1 MSDFVPSTIIKTPDF
16 LGMAQQRQ
24 AQMKKQKA
32 ATYNYINEYK
42 QTGENYLEGFIPAVQ
57 TQWNQV
63 EQAMRGVAADDN
75 VSTRRAL
82 DNAYANYSR
91 VAGKA
96 QFLTE
101 NYYTNTSAFRSDPSS
116 FGMSFDEYD
125 QTSQAYRY
133 TPQTA
138 NSLLALDEYVVP
150 QRREFEIKAPDVTAD
165 RIFSQLQDRID
176 NEFTN
181 PNTGQVNIAKAVEAA
196 EEVLEMTVNF
206 SPENVEM
213 ATVWG
218 GINMG
223 LIGDDNQIRNEQQL
237 QFILGQGDE
246 KKGQMMNRY
255 NDAVVKNFIDRIA
268 RIGDVKTQAGKAS
281 QEYAGMTGYRLPNIM
296 VYGSRD
302 PLSEDVTAFP
312 IPKDDQLET
321 SMKYD
326 NVTDAQG
333 RAKEL
338 REDITEVMVD
348 ANGQVLVK
356 VQGNFKD
363 EKGSKLPAQAIA
375 IIGNIPGIESN
386 RDVYTTIRPATA
398 AEKTRIKNT
407 PGLRDVYSDLISGR
421 LDISID
427 EADPLEV
434 DSQNSVNSQ
443 GVGSLRL
450 NLPPKP

>member
-1 MSDFVPSTIIKTPDF
+1 
-16 LGMAQQRQ
+16 
-24 AQMKKQKA
+24 MKKQKA
-32 ATYNYINEYK
+32 ATYNYIKDYK
-42 QTGENYLEGFIPAVQ
+42 QTGDNYLEGFIPAVQ

-75 VSTRRAL
+75 VSSRRAL

-101 NYYTNTSAFRSDPSS
+101 NYYTNTSSFRSDPSS

-138 NSLLALDEYVVP
+138 NSLLALDEYVIP
-150 QRREFEIKAPDVTAD
+150 KRREFEINSPDVTAD

-181 PNTGQVNIAKAVEAA
+181 PNTGQVDMARAVEAA
-196 EEVLEMTVNF
+196 EEVLNMTVNF
-206 SPENVEM
+206 SPENIEM

-218 GINMG
+218 GIDYG
-223 LIGDDNQIRNEQQL
+223 LIGDDKQIRNEQQL
-237 QFILGQGDE
+237 QFILGQSDE
-246 KKGQMMNRY
+246 SKGEFVNRY
-255 NDAVVKNFIDRIA
+255 NNAVVKNFVDRLP
-268 RIGDVKTQAGKAS
+268 RVGDVKTQAGKAS
-281 QEYAGMTGYRLPNIM
+281 QEYSGMTGYRVPNLM
-296 VYGSRD
+296 VYGASN

-312 IPKDDQLET
+312 IPEDDQLET

-356 VQGNFKD
+356 VQGDFKD
-363 EKGSKLPAQAIA
+363 KKGSQLPAQAIA
-375 IIGNIPGIESN
+375 IIGNIPGVQSN
-386 RDVYTTIRPATA
+386 RDVYTTVRPATA
-398 AEKTRIKNT
+398 AEMARIINT
-407 PGLRDVYSDLISGR
+407 PGLGDVFNKLVSGKLDVSVDVANPLGISG
-421 LDISID
+421 
-427 EADPLEV
+427 
-434 DSQNSVNSQ
+434 QNSVPSSNSNPL
-443 GVGSLRL
+443 GL
-450 NLPPKP
+450 NLP

>member
-150 QRREFEIKAPDVTAD
+150 KRREFEINAPDVTAD
-165 RIFSQLQDRID
+165 RIFSQLQNRID
-176 NEFTN
+176 TEFTN
-181 PNTGQVNIAKAVEAA
+181 PNTGQVDMARAVEAA
-196 EEVLEMTVNF
+196 EEILNMTVNF

-218 GINMG
+218 GIDYG
-223 LIGDDNQIRNEQQL
+223 LIGDENQIRNEQQL
-237 QFILGQGDE
+237 QFILGQPDE
-246 KKGQMMNRY
+246 SKGEFLNRY
-255 NDAVVKNFIDRIA
+255 NNAVVKNFIDRLP
-268 RIGDVKTQAGKAS
+268 RVGDVKTQAGKAS
-281 QEYAGMTGYRLPNIM
+281 QEYAGMTGYRVPNLM

-302 PLSEDVTAFP
+302 PLSQDVTAFP
-312 IPKDDQLET
+312 IPENDQIET

-348 ANGQVLVK
+348 ADGQVLVK

-363 EKGSKLPAQAIA
+363 KKGSKLPAQAIA

-386 RDVYTTIRPATA
+386 RDVYTTVRPATA
-398 AEKTRIKNT
+398 AEMTRLNNA
-407 PGLRDVYSDLISGR
+407 PGLGDVFKKLVSGDLDVSV
-421 LDISID
+421 DVVN
-427 EADPLEV
+427 PLGITP
-434 DSQNSVNSQ
+434 QNSVPSSNSNPL
-443 GVGSLRL
+443 GL
-450 NLPPKP
+450 NLP